1 MVGYDNDD
9 ISICIMKSE
18 RKGTSCWR
26 DGLIMRSVRYCFNCW
41 FPPILEKSLT
51 KEVKSGRLVKT
62 CVALG

>member
-9 ISICIMKSE
+9 ISICIMKSVI
-18 RKGTSCWR
+18 KAMSCVR
-26 DGLIMRSVRYCFNCW
+26 DGFIMISVRYCFNCW
-41 FPPILEKSLT
+41 FPTILEKSLT